1 MSLISLKFY
10 LKIYLSISELW
21 QSHCEENQNEILGVG
36 NWLLKKASKLQHKNL
51 VSCLLDVS
59 LYFAMCIF
67 RRPSQHRAWSLLVL
81 HKLGGEEEAL
91 PSPCIT
97 HNAVITEL
105 RHWLL
110 QGFSQFLCQNQN
122 RLFFHMQYGPN
133 ALILV
138 SLQSAEGFRSQRE
151 VVGRVPAS
159 ATRQSRFPFIALAG
173 QPDKFIAMLMARF
186 RLRKKR
192 GFFFRLDQKIL
203 PLFCLHLLN
212 LILTASECLGI
223 LPYIFGGTSLCPAAS
238 TGQILYWPPQQ
249 NTLCLLDLE

>member
-1 MSLISLKFY
+1 MSLISVKFY

-21 QSHCEENQNEILGVG
+21 QPHCEENQNKILGVG

-59 LYFAMCIF
+59 LYFATCIF
-67 RRPSQHRAWSLLVL
+67 RRPSWHRAWSLLVF

-138 SLQSAEGFRSQRE
+138 FLQSAEGFRSQRE
-151 VVGRVPAS
+151 DVGRVPAS
-159 ATRQSRFPFIALAG
+159 TTRQSRFPFIALAG

-186 RLRKKR
+186 RVRKKR
-192 GFFFRLDQKIL
+192 GFFFRLDQKIS
-203 PLFCLHLLN
+203 PLFCLCLLN
-212 LILTASECLGI
+212 LILTACECLGI
-223 LPYIFGGTSLCPAAS
+223 LPYVFGGTSLCPAAS